1 MVPRPLCIIAMADPY
16 NQARPRMDYAEFDRC
31 WSHGKSIHERAAI
44 RRKNWTPRVPSF
56 QVSEGRRK

>member
-1 MVPRPLCIIAMADPY
+1 MADPY